1 MASFDGIAAWLQ
13 ISCPRWHQSLVY
25 KVTTGAEHLIFTCL
39 RILVV
44 LGYRLLL
51 SPSFSTIWIVQDKE
65 LGRGTYGRVIQATHR
80 GTGRQFACK
89 VVHVTRMEPRQVSK
103 LYSEVSVLRELDHP
117 HIVRMRQ
124 VFYSKV
130 PAALP
135 QLVDGGTLVS
145 HSAFLLCM

>member
-1 MASFDGIAAWLQ
+1 MCEARQGLRLETN
-13 ISCPRWHQSLVY
+13 PVLVLA
-25 KVTTGAEHLIFTCL
+25 TATGLFLNAF
-39 RILVV
+39 IL
-44 LGYRLLL
+44 
-51 SPSFSTIWIVQDKE
+51 SFSSDRPQQDKE

-130 PAALP
+130 HAERASKPTRVGDICRL
-135 QLVDGGTLVS
+135 
-145 HSAFLLCM
+145 